1 MPLQK
6 RGSMPLLPCLSFS
19 AALLALMLG
28 LTPGARAQTA
38 DKPVGER
45 EQPPAGADGK
55 PLSVYEATIDAAMTA
70 YTEGRL
76 GRARALITA
85 FQQQGEPFDAP
96 AEPQSCS
103 PKQGYARLQQ
113 ALACTVSSPLAAKAW
128 SSVDEAKAAVNA
140 QLRAGKLATLSPYV
154 ATCEVGDLAHF
165 ESLCFADAERP
176 AASAAEAEPVLRA
189 LGEPGQAAALQQARW
204 VRSGTAHGHWTEM
217 WVLSSPAFSA
227 WSAADGW
234 GNSKNMI
241 EIGRRND
248 GKVYLSALPW
258 SLPARGAK

>member
-1 MPLQK
+1 
-6 RGSMPLLPCLSFS
+6 MPLLPCLSFC

-45 EQPPAGADGK
+45 EQPLAGADGK
-55 PLSVYEATIDAAMTA
+55 PLTVYEATIEAAMTA

-96 AEPQSCS
+96 AEPQPCS
-103 PKQGYARLQQ
+103 ARQDYARLQQ
-113 ALACTVSSPLAAKAW
+113 AMACTARAPLGAKAW
-128 SSVDEAKAAVNA
+128 SSVDEAMAAVNA
-140 QLRAGKLATLSPYV
+140 QLREGKAAALSPYV

-176 AASAAEAEPVLRA
+176 VASAGDAEPVLRA
-189 LGEPGQAAALQQARW
+189 LSQPGLASALQQARW
-204 VRSGTAHGHWTEM
+204 VRSGTAYGHWTEM
-217 WVLSSPAFSA
+217 WVLSSPSFSA

-241 EIGRRND
+241 EIARRND
-248 GKVYLSALPW
+248 GQVYLSALPW
-258 SLPARGAK
+258 RLPAGGGK